1 MFFKVI
7 YHKMQAFLKSLR
19 SESVG
24 RKIFLLVWLMLIVCS
39 LVHSV
44 YNDFYYLN
52 YCEWGISEWLIN
64 YQGGFVRR
72 GLFGQGLFLLYQLH
86 PFNLRFALLTISVL
100 TSFLFLILI
109 VRIFI
114 RRGWSMA
121 ILPLGC
127 CFFFTFLSIAQR
139 KDFILLLL
147 TYAVFTIY
155 KHYLTRKSVCSF
167 ILLAFLSVLLI
178 LIHEAA
184 FFFCFP
190 IMALYTWAY
199 GRRASV
205 SLSWHVR
212 QWLAFVPAVCALA
225 FITIFKGNGNAAQ
238 AIWMSW
244 GDAFRAFPDGANS
257 LSSQLCYMGYSVEAL
272 SWSLHRAMEI
282 HLSLNFF
289 GYYPIRQPYLII
301 VCVPLWIGMFAC
313 YYYLVTR
320 LNTVDIFAY
329 RKSANVADEVSN
341 TLLAQFVFMLPLFTV
356 LSCDFGRTLPYW
368 VFSSL
373 MAVDCFGKLSIKRL
387 EWVSLWCQKPL
398 RRRFFN
404 HPLTYTLAVLIAPLI
419 FASSPINSYQM
430 RLLTTFIRHI
440 I

>member
-1 MFFKVI
+1 MRGLFK
-7 YHKMQAFLKSLR
+7 QLKP
-19 SESVG
+19 ESVG
-24 RKIFLLVWLMLIVCS
+24 RKIFLLVWVMLIVCS

-52 YCEWGISEWLIN
+52 YREWGISEWLIN

-72 GLFGQGLFLLYQLH
+72 GLLGQGLFLLYQLH

-147 TYAVFTIY
+147 TYAMFTIY
-155 KHYLTRKSVCSF
+155 KHYLTGKSVCSF
-167 ILLAFLSVLLI
+167 MLLAFLSVLLI

-205 SLSWHVR
+205 GLLWHVR
-212 QWLAFVPAVCALA
+212 QGLAFVPAMCALA
-225 FITIFKGNGNAAQ
+225 FTSLYKGNADVAK

-244 GDAFRAFPDGANS
+244 NDAFRAFPDGVNN
-257 LSSQLCYMGYSVEAL
+257 LPTLMDNMGYSVEAL
-272 SWSLHRAMEI
+272 SWNLHHAMEI

-289 GYYPIRQPYLII
+289 GDYPIRQPYLLIA
-301 VCVPLWIGMFAC
+301 CVPLWIGMFVC

-320 LNTVDIFAY
+320 LNTVSIFAY
-329 RKSANVADEVSN
+329 RKASNVAAEVSN
-341 TLLAQFVFMLPLFTV
+341 TLLAQFVFMLPMFTA

-373 MAVDCFGKLSIKRL
+373 MAVDCFGKLHINELDLASR
-387 EWVSLWCQKPL
+387 WCQKPFGNRL
-398 RRRFFN
+398 FN
-404 HPLTYTLAVLIAPLI
+404 HPLTYALAAVLAPLV
-419 FASSPINSYQM
+419 FASSPINSEQM
-430 RLLTTFIRHI
+430 RLLMAFIRHLI
-440 I
+440 